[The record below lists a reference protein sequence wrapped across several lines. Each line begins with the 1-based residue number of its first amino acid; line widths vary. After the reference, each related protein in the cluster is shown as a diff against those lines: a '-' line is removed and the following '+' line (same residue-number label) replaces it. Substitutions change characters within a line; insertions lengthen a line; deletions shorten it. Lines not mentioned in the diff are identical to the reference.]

1 MKENKTNED
10 VTRKKD
16 LEEIEKWKNAKKL
29 ANKSQ

>member
-16 LEEIEKWKNAKKL
+16 LEEIEKWKTQ
-29 ANKSQ
+29 KSKT